1 MNSYKHQKMGSMQ
14 VLSFF
19 LLLEHQ
25 DLTASMGY
33 DMVQLRMLLRLGANE
48 GHDDQQNEDKSY
60 DEVIQHLFILCR
72 SVYFRHV
79 GEIWGVWAICE
90 DRRYQ
95 GVRLFDD

>member
-1 MNSYKHQKMGSMQ
+1 MQ

-19 LLLEHQ
+19 LLLQHQ

-33 DMVQLRMLLRLGANE
+33 DMVQLRMLLRLRANE
-48 GHDDQQNEDKSY
+48 GHYDEQNEHEGY

-79 GEIWGVWAICE
+79 GEIRGVWAICKDGRDE
-90 DRRYQ
+90 